1 MLKKLILIYLTFNL
15 FIYSSSSLSIENKI
29 LVKIENQIISSLD
42 VNNEYKYL
50 IALNPS
56 LKNLKKEDII
66 KLSKKSIVN
75 ERIKKLRLKK
85 ISITQKYQ
93 KNS

>member
-15 FIYSSSSLSIENKI
+15 IIYNSSSLSVENKI

-56 LKNLKKEDII
+56 LKNLKKV
-66 KLSKKSIVN
+66 ST
-75 ERIKKLRLKK
+75 K
-85 ISITQKYQ
+85 IMT
-93 KNS
+93 